1 MEPVITSS
9 ERLKKAISLPNGAR
23 FYRCALQVNP
33 FAYLGRHNKQ
43 SAFQTEADYNAAIV
57 AACKAQS
64 IEVIGV
70 TDHYRVKDSAT
81 LMKTARDAGIFAFGG
96 FEAVTKDGV
105 HFLCLFDPGKDGSL
119 ERYIGDCGIHDEKQ
133 LSPTGTKDCH
143 ELLDAANGR
152 GAAMKKKE
160 DVHRMA
166 EANKA
171 FAHYRW

>member
-70 TDHYRVKDSAT
+70 TDH
-81 LMKTARDAGIFAFGG
+81 
-96 FEAVTKDGV
+96 
-105 HFLCLFDPGKDGSL
+105 
-119 ERYIGDCGIHDEKQ
+119 
-133 LSPTGTKDCH
+133 
-143 ELLDAANGR
+143 
-152 GAAMKKKE
+152 
-160 DVHRMA
+160 
-166 EANKA
+166 
-171 FAHYRW
+171 